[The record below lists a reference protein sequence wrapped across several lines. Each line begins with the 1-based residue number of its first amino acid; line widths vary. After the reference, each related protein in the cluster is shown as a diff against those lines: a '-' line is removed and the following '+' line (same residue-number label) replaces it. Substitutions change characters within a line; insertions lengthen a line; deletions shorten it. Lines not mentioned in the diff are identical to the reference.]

1 MNKNS
6 IAYDDLLRS
15 YFSFA
20 PEDVEGLN
28 NTSVVY
34 YTTWCLRKVFG
45 SYTFTGLPVGWD
57 ADYMLQRLFID
68 GHFCITD
75 TSLGVL
81 PLQCGISGVNVFNHP
96 NECLVANAVLGS
108 FRRKIADSVGA
119 LGDLPDQLCALVKL
133 QYDYAGIMPTINRYA
148 VLLAMADSATAVNL
162 LNTKTAFVFAAS
174 NQKEARSYQM
184 MFDKISRGEP
194 AVFVGDDLAI
204 KLRDKLMITD
214 VKNMFIAD
222 DVETVKQKIVN
233 DFLSDVGIHN
243 ANTEKRERLVQ
254 NEVDSNH
261 DEVRSGAEHWL
272 ETVNEGLRI
281 ANTLYGLDLK
291 FRRKSFLDRQQEVT
305 EDEFTESA

>member
-1 MNKNS
+1 MSNKP
-6 IAYDDLLRS
+6 IQYDDLLRS

-28 NTSVVY
+28 NASVVY
-34 YTTWCLRKVFG
+34 YTTWALRKVFG
-45 SYTFTGLPVGWD
+45 AYEFSGLPAGWD

-68 GHFCITD
+68 GHFCVTD
-75 TSLGVL
+75 TELGVL

-96 NECLVANAVLGS
+96 NECLIANAVLGS
-108 FRRKIADSVGA
+108 FRRKIADSVGSITQ
-119 LGDLPDQLCALVKL
+119 LPDQLCALVKL

-148 VLLAMADSATAVNL
+148 VMLSMCDSASAVNL
-162 LNTKTAFVFAAS
+162 LNSKTAFVFAAS
-174 NQKEARSYQM
+174 NQREARSYQM

-194 AVFVGDDLAI
+194 AVFVGDDLAL

-214 VKNMFIAD
+214 VKQMFIAD
-222 DVETVKQKIVN
+222 DIEIVKQKIVN

-261 DEVRSGAEHWL
+261 DEVRSGAEHWV

-291 FRRKSFLDRQQEVT
+291 FNRKSFLDRQQEVT
-305 EDEFTESA
+305 TDEFTEPA